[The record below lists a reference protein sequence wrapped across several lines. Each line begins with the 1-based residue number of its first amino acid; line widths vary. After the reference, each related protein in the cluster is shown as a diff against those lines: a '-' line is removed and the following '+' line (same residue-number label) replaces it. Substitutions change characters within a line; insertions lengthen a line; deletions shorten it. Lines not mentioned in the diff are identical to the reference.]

1 MLDFSRFLHSF
12 LEAPEARTVP
22 FILRLQ
28 ASCADLQ
35 KCHCFVPHTSA
46 NQTGNRLR
54 SRDKW
59 VLHCIS
65 EIMFDSMCSKF
76 SQPPSIIHKNEI
88 KIHSWLDAPCRP
100 ELTLWLLPCGI
111 SYSWLTQWMLDWAL
125 SLFVSIP
132 YSGWTRR
139 GYCVYRRCQ
148 TSFVAHLFSLLEE
161 LTDEVDGDLTLRV
174 IPLSCAE
181 HFHTVL
187 VACGVVRL
195 PILPVTV
202 VLQRAAV
209 CIYKLP
215 FFFHVI

>member
-1 MLDFSRFLHSF
+1 M
-12 LEAPEARTVP
+12 
-22 FILRLQ
+22 
-28 ASCADLQ
+28 
-35 KCHCFVPHTSA
+35 
-46 NQTGNRLR
+46 
-54 SRDKW
+54 
-59 VLHCIS
+59 
-65 EIMFDSMCSKF
+65 
-76 SQPPSIIHKNEI
+76 
-88 KIHSWLDAPCRP
+88 
-100 ELTLWLLPCGI
+100 
-111 SYSWLTQWMLDWAL
+111 
-125 SLFVSIP
+125 
-132 YSGWTRR
+132 
-139 GYCVYRRCQ
+139 YRRCQ